1 METTINYKGTVYQ
14 VHEFTD
20 KNPHIEPCGD
30 CCFGSKVSVG
40 VYPHIMKGKV
50 VMVNECGWSCRKP
63 RDFERCTGPL
73 RKDGRNVYFTCF
85 GKEAKK

>member
-14 VHEFTD
+14 VPEFTD
-20 KNPHIEPCGD
+20 DHPHIEPCGE
-30 CCFGSKVSVG
+30 CCFGR
-40 VYPHIMKGKV
+40 
-50 VMVNECGWSCRKP
+50 SCRKP

-85 GKEAKK
+85 GKGAKV

>member
-20 KNPHIEPCGD
+20 DHPHIEPSGE

-40 VYPHIMKGKV
+40 VYPHIMKGQV